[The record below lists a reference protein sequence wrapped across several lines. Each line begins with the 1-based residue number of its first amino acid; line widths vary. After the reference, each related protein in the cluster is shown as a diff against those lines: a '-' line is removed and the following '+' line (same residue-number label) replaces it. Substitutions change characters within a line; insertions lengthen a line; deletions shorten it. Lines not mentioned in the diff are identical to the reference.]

1 MQGLWRIEEMSIL
14 DELFEDM
21 KNAYLNPPTLCEDKQ
36 KIVEE
41 IDWMDWEICKLESQ
55 KLELIE
61 QLEEKL
67 RKESNDGSRM
77 VLPI

>member
-1 MQGLWRIEEMSIL
+1 MSIL
-14 DELFEDM
+14 SELFEDI

-36 KIVEE
+36 KILEE

-67 RKESNDGSRM
+67 RKESNDGSRIHLS
-77 VLPI
+77 V

>member
-1 MQGLWRIEEMSIL
+1 MQDLWRIEEMSIL
-14 DELFEDM
+14 SELFEDM

-41 IDWMDWEICKLESQ
+41 IDWMDWEIAKLEAQ

-61 QLEEKL
+61 EMEKRI
-67 RKESNDGSRM
+67 RKEDSDGSRIY
-77 VLPI
+77 LPI

>member
-1 MQGLWRIEEMSIL
+1 MSIL
-14 DELFEDM
+14 SELFEDI

-41 IDWMDWEICKLESQ
+41 IDWMDWEIAKLEFQ

-67 RKESNDGSRM
+67 RKEDNGREIQNT
-77 VLPI
+77 V

>member
-1 MQGLWRIEEMSIL
+1 MQDLWRIEEMSIL
-14 DELFEDM
+14 SELFEDM

-41 IDWMDWEICKLESQ
+41 IDWMDWEIAKLEFQ

-67 RKESNDGSRM
+67 RKESNDGSRIHLS
-77 VLPI
+77 V

>member
-14 DELFEDM
+14 DELFQEI

-67 RKESNDGSRM
+67 RKESTDGLRVS
-77 VLPI
+77 V

>member
-1 MQGLWRIEEMSIL
+1 MSIL
-14 DELFEDM
+14 SELFEDI

-41 IDWMDWEICKLESQ
+41 IDWMDWEIAKLEFQ

-67 RKESNDGSRM
+67 RKESNDGSRIHLS
-77 VLPI
+77 V